1 MSRRGA
7 ALFLHAAEVAAV
19 AGVNLYEVALVDE
32 QRHAYL
38 DACLER
44 GGLGGVGGRVALDA
58 GLAVGHA
65 QVGLHGHLGVEYG
78 TVGSVG
84 DNLDHVALFHVLAA
98 YYKVVGDG
106 YLFEGLLVHE
116 YAAGGILVEILVGA
130 ALYAHVLKLEAY
142 LEGAVEHTAVGDVL
156 QLGAHHGVAFAGLY
170 VLEVDA
176 YPHLVVQAYA
186 GAFLNFL

>member
-1 MSRRGA
+1 MNSGTRISTP
-7 ALFLHAAEVAAV
+7 VSSV
-19 AGVNLYEVALVDE
+19 AGLVALV
-32 QRHAYL
+32 
-38 DACLER
+38 
-44 GGLGGVGGRVALDA
+44 
-58 GLAVGHA
+58 AVSPLMPGS
-65 QVGLHGHLGVEYG
+65 LWD
-78 TVGSVG
+78 TRSVG